1 MKPIVVQLLRV
12 INIGVPQN
20 AGGAEEEG
28 SDSEAE
34 NQEDDNTEK
43 FENKYLE
50 ACDQVAINQQRD
62 DAMKAKNKQA
72 SGNNRMF
79 KYLFTDGRTQI
90 IALYSIQLE
99 RTQPGSK
106 ILLIGPI
113 EVRRGIWLLKQNNI
127 KMLWENSSLPKMV
140 PKLGFAEAN

>member
-1 MKPIVVQLLRV
+1 MEKE
-12 INIGVPQN
+12 NIMVKEQV
-20 AGGAEEEG
+20 EEE
-28 SDSEAE
+28 
-34 NQEDDNTEK
+34 EK
-43 FENKYLE
+43 EENKYLE

-79 KYLFTDGRTQI
+79 KYLLTDGRTQI
-90 IALYSIQLE
+90 IALEIQPLYTIQLE

-113 EVRRGIWLLKQNNI
+113 EVRRGIWLLK
-127 KMLWENSSLPKMV
+127 
-140 PKLGFAEAN
+140 